1 MGYFPGKNARQP
13 SCVEAV
19 YQIVGEVMWI
29 YVNEAELM
37 MWDKQATSTKIR
49 ETELRG
55 DDIY

>member
-19 YQIVGEVMWI
+19 YQRVGEVMWI

-37 MWDKQATSTKIR
+37 M
-49 ETELRG
+49 
-55 DDIY
+55 